1 MYVPALILIQNVD
14 DHVKFLVLRY
24 GFGLLKKINMG
35 IFPQL
40 FRSVLKGILLFS
52 ENIFTAFQK
61 MYGEIPQLFRR
72 STGKFPKIFQNT
84 VLHMNIVYLQ

>member
-1 MYVPALILIQNVD
+1 MYVPAPILIQNVD
-14 DHVKFLVLRY
+14 ENVKFPV
-24 GFGLLKKINMG
+24 GTVFVCLKKINMG